1 MTEKQLA
8 KISMFDEW
16 IDNLEERMQGM
27 KAPDMGNVN
36 SLASQGF
43 MISQSDDEARLQMQ
57 NDYLRDIAYTTR
69 EIKNLEMKKEEAT
82 YS

>member
-1 MTEKQLA
+1 MSIKQIA
-8 KISMFDEW
+8 KIAEIDGW
-16 IDNLEERMQGM
+16 IGNLEEHLQGM

-43 MISQSDDEARLQMQ
+43 MISQADDEARLQMQ

-69 EIKNLEMKKEEAT
+69 EIKNLEMKKEEVT